1 MYELSKVRLYSVGPA
16 GARYEN
22 VLLDL
27 SGVGAAVRDQQL
39 VLGGQEIRRP
49 SPASI
54 LFLENGGGKSVLMKL
69 IFSVVL
75 PGRREVVGTSNTKV
89 LEKFVGRDDV
99 AHVVLEWTHTRT
111 GRLLIT
117 GKVSQWRDRSPQQ
130 GEEKL
135 ADLWYSLRPGTTV
148 DVASLPFAED
158 GQNLTAADFRARLDD
173 LYRTDPALELQWA
186 GKHRD
191 WSAQLDELGLDPELF
206 RYQRVMNTGEGEA
219 ADAFTF
225 TTDENFVDFLLKAA
239 LPAGDSDDLA
249 DSIAGHAEKLAA
261 RQGLELEHTFVEELL
276 ELLAQL
282 AEQRT
287 VAEEA
292 RKAADTA
299 AGNLR
304 GFVSRLGARVD
315 HENALLETRVQHIGE
330 LTGAVSQA
338 SAHLDQAQKIG
349 AALAHR
355 TANLWLSAALSTEK
369 AAQSAEEEAQQIL
382 QGWAAT
388 RKLQDHEVAAESAAT
403 LRNLVSERQDAARVA
418 LNKRDAKS
426 RDLARSLLSTV
437 DGATAEAEEL
447 DVAVGKLENSVK
459 ATTSEWKSA
468 VDGAA
473 QATALATQLDGRAAA
488 VDGEVEAAVRDGLI
502 SSVAALADDAQALA
516 GRVRSDANAIKEGEG
531 RLAELDAQVDE
542 ARGDL
547 LESQKDL
554 IAAKGQVEEARSAM
568 RRAEAAAAALSREPR
583 LGELLDTGDVILE
596 YDTETLLDQL
606 AKAQADVDRRR
617 TGLRVADAA
626 DEPARVVWDDDP
638 EALLP
643 PHHEVDR
650 ARQLLEDAGITSVA
664 GWTYLAERSDE
675 SIRAELV
682 RRLPHLAGG
691 VLINKPELLERAQE
705 VLAENGYHPTG
716 TVVVATTQSF
726 DVVVEAKFDLS
737 FRSDT
742 GFVAAPN
749 PALFDHEAADAERLR
764 IAGKHAER
772 RSRLAELDTAYGADR
787 ALSARLIA
795 WRAEYPPGTMGE
807 LADAVA
813 SAEALLEQ
821 AGQTATRDEEAL
833 KLVIK
838 TRNELKE
845 QLGGMHRALEKL
857 TEQSRRLTELL
868 GRSREAASWR
878 LDAGRARETADTYE
892 ARAATLEQILEK
904 LREDIQANRLLAA
917 DRRAVAVRAQSEIG
931 ELPGG
936 STADRADPV
945 PEHPVAVL
953 RAILADAQRAYGK
966 AEVGDDQLKDLQHAE
981 TKANDTRQ
989 AWEAEPADI
998 REIARRLLASIDGPD
1013 AASRAAAIAAAGAR
1027 LETAKKTY
1035 QDAISETANCRAR
1048 LEQLPKPTVTL
1059 DQVRQPRDAQHGDQ
1073 LVAEAGRAVSDAEE
1087 THRQCAAKLEA
1098 AKGELTKAEATAEAF
1113 RHLIEMHHAAS
1124 DDEPGVDT
1132 TDVEPFTGDKE
1143 AAHNR
1148 YNELRRTAAQALK
1161 DSQAAQRELLRR
1173 AERVTTCA
1181 MDSRFEALA
1190 IPARTQIQGVAVSA
1204 LAEHAADWA
1213 RQLRPRLRSL
1223 ADDLAQIGRHRAAI
1237 LERLSAIVDGA
1248 LRRLRTAQRLSRLP
1262 DGLGD
1267 WTGSEFLRIGCSPVD
1282 GDLLAHQLG
1291 LVLDGA
1297 VEHHAK
1303 SNKCDGLAVVLRAVR
1318 AAVPKG
1324 FTVTMLKPD
1333 AVLRTERVRISE
1345 VRDVFSGGQ
1354 HLTAAIILYCTL
1366 AALRAND
1373 QGKVRRHHS
1382 HSGVLFLDNPI
1393 GRASA
1398 GYLLDLQRG
1407 VATALGV
1414 QLVYTTGLFEE
1425 EALAGFPLIIRLRND
1440 ADLRAGRK
1448 YLSVHER
1455 IVPHLDSLPQPTDTG
1470 ALTATRITLPKR
1482 RHDEAN

>member
-27 SGVGAAVRDQQL
+27 SGVGAAVRDQQM
-39 VLGGQEIRRP
+39 VLGGEEIRRP

-117 GKVSQWRDRSPQQ
+117 GKVSHWRDRSPQQ

-135 ADLWYSLRPGTTV
+135 VDLWYSLRPGTTV

-158 GQNLTAADFRARLDD
+158 GQNLTATDFRARLDD
-173 LYRTDPALELQWA
+173 LDRKDPALELQWA

-191 WSAQLDELGLDPELF
+191 WSAQLAELGLDPELF

-225 TTDENFVDFLLKAA
+225 TTDESFVDFLLKAV
-239 LPAGDSDDLA
+239 LPAGDSDGLA
-249 DSIAGHAEKLAA
+249 DSIAGHAEQLAT
-261 RQGLELEHTFVEELL
+261 RQDLELEHTFVEELL
-276 ELLAQL
+276 ELLVPL

-292 RKAADTA
+292 HKAADTA
-299 AGNLR
+299 AGDLH
-304 GFVSRLGARVD
+304 GFVSRLGARVA
-315 HENALLETRVQHIGE
+315 HENALLETRVQQIAE
-330 LTGAVSQA
+330 LNGAVSQT
-338 SAHLDQAQKIG
+338 SAYLDQVRKIG

-355 TANLWLSAALSTEK
+355 TADLRLTAALSTEG
-369 AAQSAEEEAQQIL
+369 AAKDAEDEAQRLL
-382 QGWAAT
+382 QGWDAT
-388 RKLQDHEVAAESAAT
+388 RKLQKHRAAAESAAA
-403 LRNLVSERQDAARVA
+403 LRKLVSARQDAARVA
-418 LNKRDAKS
+418 LEARDAKS
-426 RDLARSLLSTV
+426 RDLGRSLLSTV
-437 DGATAEAEEL
+437 DEATAEAGEL
-447 DVAVGKLENSVK
+447 DAAVGKLENSVES
-459 ATTSEWKSA
+459 TTSEWKSA
-468 VDGAA
+468 VDSSA
-473 QATALATQLDGRAAA
+473 QATARAAQLDERAAV
-488 VDGEVEAAVRDGLI
+488 VDAEIETAVRGGLT
-502 SSVAALADDAQALA
+502 SSAAALADDAQTLT
-516 GRVRSDANAIKEGEG
+516 GRVRSDASAIEESEEK
-531 RLAELDAQVDE
+531 LAELNAQVEE
-542 ARGDL
+542 AQGDL
-547 LESQKDL
+547 LRSQKDL
-554 IAAKGQVEEARSAM
+554 IAAKGKMEEARTAV
-568 RRAEAAAAALSREPR
+568 RRAEVAATALSREPR
-583 LGELLDTGDVILE
+583 LGELLDTGDVMLE
-596 YDTETLLDQL
+596 YDAETLLDQL

-643 PHHEVDR
+643 PHHEVDQ
-650 ARQLLEDAGITSVA
+650 ARQLLEEAGITSVA

-691 VLINKPELLERAQE
+691 VLINKPELLERARE

-716 TVVVATTQSF
+716 TVIVATTQSF

-737 FRSDT
+737 FHSDT

-749 PALFDHEAADAERLR
+749 PALFDHEAAYAERAR
-764 IAGKHAER
+764 IAREHAER
-772 RSRLAELDTAYGADR
+772 TSRLAELDAAYAADR
-787 ALSARLIA
+787 ALSARLTA
-795 WRAEYPPGTMGE
+795 WRAEYPPGTLGE
-807 LADAVA
+807 LADVVA
-813 SAEALLEQ
+813 SAEALVEQ
-821 AGQTATRDEEAL
+821 ARQAVARQEEVL
-833 KLVIK
+833 KLAIK
-838 TRNELKE
+838 TRDELKE
-845 QLGGMHRALEKL
+845 QLGGMRRALEKL
-857 TEQSRRLTELL
+857 IERSRRLTELL
-868 GRSREAASWR
+868 GHSREAEGWR
-878 LDAGRARETADTYE
+878 LDAERAREAAETQAT
-892 ARAATLEQILEK
+892 RAATLYGILDK
-904 LREDIQANRLLAA
+904 LRGDIQANRLLAA
-917 DRRAVAVRAQSEIG
+917 DRRAVAVRAQGEIDD
-931 ELPGG
+931 LPRG

-945 PEHPVAVL
+945 PEHPVTVL
-953 RAILADAQRAYGK
+953 RAFLADAQRAYDK
-966 AEVGDDQLKDLQHAE
+966 AEVGDDQLKELQHAE
-981 TKANDTRQ
+981 AKADEARR
-989 AWEAEPADI
+989 AWENEPAGI
-998 REIARRLLASIDGPD
+998 RETARQLLSSTAGADT
-1013 AASRAAAIAAAGAR
+1013 ASRATAITAAGTR
-1027 LETAKKTY
+1027 LETAKKTH
-1035 QDAISETANCRAR
+1035 QDAMTETANCRAR

-1059 DQVRQPRDAQHGDQ
+1059 DESRQPRDAQHGDQ
-1073 LVAEAGRAVSDAEE
+1073 LVAEAHREASDIEE
-1087 THRQCAAKLEA
+1087 AYRRRNTELEA
-1098 AKGELTKAEATAEAF
+1098 AEGELTKAKATAESF
-1113 RHLIEMHHAAS
+1113 RTIIETHRAAS

-1132 TDVEPFTGDKE
+1132 TDVEPFTDDKE
-1143 AAHNR
+1143 AAQNR
-1148 YNELRRTAAQALK
+1148 YNELRRAAMQALK

-1173 AERVTTCA
+1173 AERVTGCA
-1181 MDSRFEALA
+1181 VDSRFESLA

-1223 ADDLAQIGRHRAAI
+1223 ADDLAQIGRHRTAI
-1237 LERLSAIVDGA
+1237 LKRLSAIVDGA
-1248 LRRLRTAQRLSRLP
+1248 LRRLRTAQRLSKLP

-1267 WTGSEFLRIGCSPVD
+1267 WTGSEFLRIGCSPVE

-1291 LVLDGA
+1291 LVLDEA

-1303 SNKCDGLAVVLRAVR
+1303 TKKCDGLAVVLRAVR

-1373 QGKVRRHHS
+1373 QGKIRRH

-1407 VATALGV
+1407 VAAALGV
-1414 QLVYTTGLFEE
+1414 QLFYTTGLFEE

-1440 ADLRAGRK
+1440 ADLQAGRK

-1455 IVPHLDSLPQPTDTG
+1455 IVPHLGSLPQPTDTG
-1470 ALTATRITLPKR
+1470 VLTATRITLPKR